1 MDTPI
6 AAHVRLGWLWFDN
19 DPKTSLEEKIAQAAG
34 RFQQKFGQAPRLC
47 YVNARVLTGL
57 QITCGRTRVL
67 SATNVQ
73 PGNFLF
79 VVDASGAGGDRSEQ
93 REG

>member
-6 AAHVRLGWLWFDN
+6 AAHVSLGWLWFDN

-34 RFQQKFGQAPRLC
+34 RFQQKFGQPPRLC
-47 YVNARVLTGL
+47 YVNERALTGL
-57 QITCGRTRVL
+57 QATCGRTRVL
-67 SATNVQ
+67 SATNVR

-79 VVDASGAGGDRSEQ
+79 VVEAPLGAADAAG
-93 REG
+93 